1 MLIMCNV
8 KTEYKNGDAEKTT
21 LAFLCHLKM
30 KVYLFFDTWIYFCCY
45 VTIEIYDYDGAL

>member
-8 KTEYKNGDAEKTT
+8 KTEYKNGDAENG
-21 LAFLCHLKM
+21 HLKM
-30 KVYLFFDTWIYFCCY
+30 KVYLFFDTWLYFCCY